1 MGAWAQVVY
10 WLWRCFVGFCWQLGT
25 ARIGSL
31 ESGGLAARRADFS
44 SSAPARFA
52 VTASRDLVF
61 GLYCCGFSVAAGLCR
76 RGACDA
82 STLQGFK
89 RGSPTL
95 HQCWCYVR
103 LHIHTAAA
111 PRLLQDIVCWSLG
124 HFPALFGC
132 SSFPLGLALSSFAP
146 PCPGFCLHVS
156 DTHLPLCVSSGHTK
170 QVCVLRSP
178 AMPLLLSM
186 HAVLSCKH

>member
-1 MGAWAQVVY
+1 MRPRFGAQGRECRRNRSNHHRKQSFLLWQQDATMGVWAQVVC
-10 WLWRCFVGFCWQLGT
+10 WLWRCFVWVLLAAWHCQDWRYGKW
-25 ARIGSL
+25 RIGCGDDRL
-31 ESGGLAARRADFS
+31 

-52 VTASRDLVF
+52 VAASRDLVF
-61 GLYCCGFSVAAGLCR
+61 GPYCCGLSVAAGLCR

-82 STLQGFK
+82 STLQGVK

-132 SSFPLGLALSSFAP
+132 SS
-146 PCPGFCLHVS
+146 
-156 DTHLPLCVSSGHTK
+156 
-170 QVCVLRSP
+170 SP
-178 AMPLLLSM
+178 WDSP
-186 HAVLSCKH
+186 